1 MSVLPRLTIQLAR
14 LPLPNVPGS
23 AEDLRED
30 SGFPDYRSIE
40 RRAGLAHEYMTGMII
55 GCGVATAVGVVI
67 AASANTVWAIALA
80 VVATLV
86 LLLRA
91 RTYANGSQA
100 VALLATGMLAGA
112 GIMVGWLVDASP
124 NDRLMFVFGAL
135 VLIAAAALVLGVIF
149 PEQRFSPPL
158 RRTVEIIEAV
168 CIAVVLPLALA
179 VMGLYS
185 TLRHLGI

>member
-1 MSVLPRLTIQLAR
+1 
-14 LPLPNVPGS
+14 
-23 AEDLRED
+23 
-30 SGFPDYRSIE
+30 
-40 RRAGLAHEYMTGMII
+40 MTGMII
-55 GCGVATAVGVVI
+55 GCGVVAAIGSIIT
-67 AASANTVWAIALA
+67 ASAHTVWGVSLA

-100 VALLATGMLAGA
+100 IALLGTGMLAIA
-112 GIMVGWLVDASP
+112 GIMAGWLLGASP
-124 NDRLMFVFGAL
+124 GDRLLWVFSTL
-135 VLIAAAALVLGVIF
+135 VLIGAAALVLGVIF

-158 RRTVEIIEAV
+158 RRTVEIFEAI

-185 TLRHLGI
+185 TLRHLDLI